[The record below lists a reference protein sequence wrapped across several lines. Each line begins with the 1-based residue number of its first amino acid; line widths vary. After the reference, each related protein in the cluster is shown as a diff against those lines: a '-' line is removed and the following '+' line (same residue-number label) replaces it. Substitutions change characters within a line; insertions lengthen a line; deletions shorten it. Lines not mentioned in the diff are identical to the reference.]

1 VNVRYSI
8 TLKSEKLAYMQM
20 LMGCKPELQRQYN
33 NTVARYL
40 MGYKTLEPYAM
51 KVARTVLRRGGA
63 SNRSSLFDIM
73 TGNTDDA
80 DLADKRGC
88 EIRVYQCH
96 PRDPGSIAF
105 REFV

>member
-63 SNRSSLFDIM
+63 SNRSSLFDI
-73 TGNTDDA
+73 A
-80 DLADKRGC
+80 AYLRLSAFIRG
-88 EIRVYQCH
+88 
-96 PRDPGSIAF
+96 
-105 REFV
+105 

>member
-1 VNVRYSI
+1 MNVRYSI

-63 SNRSSLFDIM
+63 SNRSSLFDV
-73 TGNTDDA
+73 D
-80 DLADKRGC
+80 
-88 EIRVYQCH
+88 
-96 PRDPGSIAF
+96 RDQDIFDHIIYILSQ
-105 REFV
+105 RRRQ

>member
-1 VNVRYSI
+1 MNVRYSI

-63 SNRSSLFDIM
+63 SNRSSLFDDYIGFIFIQWRR
-73 TGNTDDA
+73 TIETDA
-80 DLADKRGC
+80 T
-88 EIRVYQCH
+88 
-96 PRDPGSIAF
+96 S
-105 REFV
+105 

>member
-1 VNVRYSI
+1 MNVRYSI

-63 SNRSSLFDIM
+63 SNRSSLFDLGSLEYLIKRM
-73 TGNTDDA
+73 QDYENTYKNRRN
-80 DLADKRGC
+80 DLRAL
-88 EIRVYQCH
+88 Y
-96 PRDPGSIAF
+96 
-105 REFV
+105 